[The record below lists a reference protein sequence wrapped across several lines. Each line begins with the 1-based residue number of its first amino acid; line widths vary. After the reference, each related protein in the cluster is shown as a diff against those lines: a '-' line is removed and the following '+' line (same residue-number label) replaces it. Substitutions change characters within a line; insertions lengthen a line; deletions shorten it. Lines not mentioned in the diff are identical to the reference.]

1 VIGLRT
7 PAALRVALWA
17 AAAMIAGGSLALH
30 YGQTASWDLRN
41 YHVYAPWAWMSGRL
55 GIDVAPAQ
63 VQSFFNPLLHLP
75 LHLAL
80 PRFSSATITFWLG
93 AIPALAGLLLWRIG
107 AVLLPPD
114 SARPSF
120 TVLCALAGMFG
131 AGSLGLIGTTFGDN
145 FIALLGLIAIALLLS
160 PAVLQHARTERALL
174 AGLALGAAAGLK
186 LAFAPFALSLWLA
199 TPLLARD
206 RRTAVR
212 LVLATGTGAAVAFA
226 LCASAWMAE
235 MQQRY
240 GNPVY
245 PFFASVFASEWN
257 PHDPV
262 RDVRFV
268 PASVLD
274 ALLEPLLWNFD
285 WRLASDYR
293 FRDLRVFAALLA
305 LVSAPW
311 WLARI
316 EPAPRRA
323 AVRFLLLAFAIGYA
337 LWLALFGYYRYLLL
351 WEWLAPLLL
360 AVALL
365 AGARRRALVLG
376 VLALLVISTNP
387 PDDER
392 VPANAGPMIAIE
404 LDGAPLASDTMVVI
418 AGGEPLAY
426 LLPHLP
432 GLGAAVRIGGSLFE
446 SQSRPFALHVLARQR
461 IAVHRGPLAVLFQKP
476 TVDAIDPE
484 LAAFGLVRRGT
495 SCRELHTNL
504 AQPHE
509 APIRLCDLERLPP
522 RTH

>member
-1 VIGLRT
+1 
-7 PAALRVALWA
+7 
-17 AAAMIAGGSLALH
+17 MIAGGSLALH

-75 LHLAL
+75 LHLTL

-93 AIPALAGLLLWRIG
+93 AIPALAGLLMWRI
-107 AVLLPPD
+107 AAALLPPD
-114 SARPSF
+114 SARPSL
-120 TVLCALAGMFG
+120 TVVCALAGMLG

-145 FIALLGLIAIALLLS
+145 FIALLGLSAIALLVS
-160 PAVLQHARTERALL
+160 PAILEHARAERALL
-174 AGLALGAAAGLK
+174 AGLALGAAAGIK
-186 LAFAPFALSLWLA
+186 LAFAPLA
-199 TPLLARD
+199 AGVLIAVPLLAQT
-206 RRTAVR
+206 RRSAISLSV
-212 LVLATGTGAAVAFA
+212 ASGAGAAMAFA
-226 LCASAWMAE
+226 LTAGLWLAE

-274 ALLEPLLWNFD
+274 ALTKPLLWNFD

-316 EPAPRRA
+316 DPAPRRA

-365 AGARRRALVLG
+365 AGGRRRALVLG
-376 VLALLVISTNP
+376 ALALLVISTNP

-392 VPANAGPMIAIE
+392 VPASAGPMVAIE
-404 LDGAPLASDTMVVI
+404 LDAAPLANDTLVLI
-418 AGGEPLAY
+418 GGSEPLAY
-426 LLPHLP
+426 VLPHLP
-432 GLGAAVRIGGSLFE
+432 GLGAAVRIGGSLYE
-446 SQSRPFALHVLARQR
+446 SQQRPFALHSLAQQR
-461 IAVHRGPLAVLFQKP
+461 IAAHQGALAVLFQKP